1 MKAALVYHSLS
12 IWQKQIHISYAT
24 THCRHSELEVRPK
37 FFDVFSTEK
46 WCLTPLLEPGGEGGS
61 VTALTTEYGRRDTA
75 LGHWQL
81 PLPASTNPGGCV
93 APWVTCERSDRLL
106 EGPCEEALRPH
117 GWGDVTEPSLPATLP
132 GCRMC
137 GNLPDPPDKTSHQT
151 PPGNPSQE
159 QGGGELF
166 FHFKNILFIVW
177 DYIFIFAVLI
187 QSLRHKDF
195 QEPLRNGQ
203 F

>member
-1 MKAALVYHSLS
+1 MVSDSSPWTWGRGGLCASFDNRIRQKGHCPRTLAASTSCFYESWGMCGALS
-12 IWQKQIHISYAT
+12 HLW
-24 THCRHSELEVRPK
+24 EVWP
-37 FFDVFSTEK
+37 
-46 WCLTPLLEPGGEGGS
+46 PAGGTLWGGS
-61 VTALTTEYGRRDTA
+61 EATWV
-75 LGHWQL
+75 
-81 PLPASTNPGGCV
+81 GGC
-93 APWVTCERSDRLL
+93 DR
-106 EGPCEEALRPH
+106 AQ
-117 GWGDVTEPSLPATLP
+117 PSSHPP
-132 GCRMC
+132 RVRMC

>member
-1 MKAALVYHSLS
+1 MKAALVYHSSS

-61 VTALTTEYGRRDTA
+61 VPALTTEYGRRDTA

-132 GCRMC
+132 GSGCV
-137 GNLPDPPDKTSHQT
+137 GTFLTLQT
-151 PPGNPSQE
+151 RQATRLLQE
-159 QGGGELF
+159 TPVKNKEGGSYFSILRTFYLSFEIIYSFLLF
-166 FHFKNILFIVW
+166 
-177 DYIFIFAVLI
+177 
-187 QSLRHKDF
+187 
-195 QEPLRNGQ
+195 
-203 F
+203 